1 MNPKE
6 TLKKIKTMLGV
17 QVALESMK
25 LDNGVEIEAEVFEA
39 GYNVFIVQDDEKIAL
54 PEGEYTLEDGRV
66 LVASEEGIIGEI
78 KEAQEEEAQE
88 EAPAEPEQ
96 PMDEPEMSNVET
108 ATPKKVVESI
118 SKETHFEKVKELE
131 DVIKGLKEQLALA
144 TQVVGEEIVEE
155 EEIVEPVAHN
165 PEAFSSKKI
174 TKLENKKTL
183 LTTQDRV
190 FAKLFKK

>member
-78 KEAQEEEAQE
+78 KEAQEEEAPE
-88 EAPAEPEQ
+88 EAEQ
-96 PMDEPEMSNVET
+96 PMDEPEMSNAET

-118 SKETHFEKVKELE
+118 SKETHFEKVKQLE

-144 TQVVGEEIVEE
+144 TQVVEEKIVEE

>member
-39 GYNVFIVQDDEKIAL
+39 GYDVFIVQDDEKIAL

-78 KEAQEEEAQE
+78 KEAEEEAQE
-88 EAPAEPEQ
+88 EAPTEPEQ
-96 PMDEPEMSNVET
+96 PMDEPEMSNAEA

-131 DVIKGLKEQLALA
+131 DVIKGLKEKLALA
-144 TQVVGEEIVEE
+144 TEVVAEEIVEE
-155 EEIVEPVAHN
+155 EEIVEPIAHN